1 MAKVDYETEDLIP
14 LVMLV
19 LIYTTTHLT
28 MSAFKITL
36 DNQFKDLKGF
46 IDPEQFD
53 QNLSDLVLELD
64 DPLNL
69 LIKEAHDE
77 IFEYVFHLEM
87 LHGIQYFE
95 LFEDERIRE
104 LADDFYF
111 ALSLYCPS
119 NNRSKGS
126 LGDLYCYTFCVD
138 HIIYRLCETMIK
150 RRRTFPRLVYKRW
163 RSIKKVDF
171 TAFNK
176 CQVYEVR
183 LLVNLGLKLDDLCD
197 RIVDLTGKR
206 RHKREGHVS
215 RLVKVKRKK
224 ILKTN

>member
-1 MAKVDYETEDLIP
+1 MAKVHYEKEDLIP

-28 MSAFKITL
+28 MSAFKIAL
-36 DNQFKDLKGF
+36 DNEFRDLKGS
-46 IDPEQFD
+46 IDPEHFD
-53 QNLSDLVLELD
+53 QGLSDLVLELD

-77 IFEYVFHLEM
+77 IFDFIFHLEM
-87 LHGIQYFE
+87 LHGIQHFE
-95 LFEDERIRE
+95 LYEDKRICE
-104 LADDFYF
+104 LADHFYF

-150 RRRTFPRLVYKRW
+150 QKRSFPRLVYKRW

-171 TAFNK
+171 TDFNN
-176 CQVYEVR
+176 CEQYEVR

-206 RHKREGHVS
+206 RRKREGHVS
-215 RLVKVKRKK
+215 RLVKRKK
-224 ILKTN
+224 IK